1 MITVNKPTY
10 ESPLCSRYASERM
23 QYIFSPDYK
32 FTTWHRLW
40 LALAENEHALG
51 LNVTAEQVDELRAN
65 LDMIDYE
72 AADRYER
79 ELRHDVMAH
88 IRAWGDHCPKAR
100 GIIHLGATSCY
111 VDDNGDLIAYRDALR
126 QIRMLLV
133 NAIAAIADFAEKNAD
148 TPVLAYTHYQAAQ
161 PTTVGKRACMW
172 AQDLMFD
179 LERLDFEL
187 ERIPFYGCKGATG
200 TGASFLALF
209 GGDAA
214 KAEELEARIARDM
227 GFERVLPICGQTYT
241 RKLDY
246 YFLSVLSGIAQSAS
260 KMATDLRLM
269 AHEKEFDEPFTASQ
283 VGSSA
288 MAYKRNPMRCERI
301 CSLARYV
308 LCDTLNPAITS
319 SVQWLE
325 RTLDDSANRRI
336 SIPEA
341 FLATDAILN
350 LVINVMSGCTVYPGM
365 MERHLREELPFL
377 ATENILMRAVELGGD
392 RQELHEVIRE
402 YSVDTARRMKET
414 GCANDLEEKLLA
426 DERFRLT
433 RETLSELLDIRKFIG
448 MAPKQARDFVNNS
461 IKPMLEAN
469 AAELDADG
477 KGEIK
482 C

>member
-1 MITVNKPTY
+1 MTKPVY

-23 QYIFSPDYK
+23 QYIFSPDFK
-32 FTTWHRLW
+32 FLTWHRLW
-40 LALAENEHALG
+40 LALAENEMKLG
-51 LNVTAEQVDELRAN
+51 LVVTPEQAAELREN
-65 LDMIDYE
+65 LEIIDYE
-72 AADRYER
+72 AAERYER

-111 VDDNGDLIAYRDALR
+111 VDDNGDLIAYREALK

-133 NAIAAIADFAEKNAD
+133 NALAALADFIEKNAD

-161 PTTVGKRACMW
+161 PTTVGKRAAMW
-172 AQDLMFD
+172 AQDLCFD

-209 GGDAA
+209 NGDAE
-214 KAEELEARIARDM
+214 KARRLELNIARDM
-227 GFERVLPICGQTYT
+227 GFESVLPICGQTYT

-269 AHEKEFDEPFTASQ
+269 AHEKEFDEPFTSSQ

-288 MAYKRNPMRCERI
+288 MAYKRNPMRSERI

-308 LCDTLNPAITS
+308 LADALNPAITAS
-319 SVQWLE
+319 TQWLE

-341 FLATDAILN
+341 FLAVDAILN
-350 LVINVMSGCTVYPGM
+350 LVINIISGCTVYPAI

-402 YSVDTARRMKET
+402 YSVETARRMKET
-414 GCANDLEEKLLA
+414 GCANDLEDKLLA
-426 DERFRLT
+426 DPRFKLD
-433 RETLSELLDIRKFIG
+433 RETLSEILDIRKFVG
-448 MAPKQARDFVNNS
+448 MAPEQARAYAAF
-461 IKPMLEAN
+461 LRRLLTAN
-469 AAELDADG
+469 AAELSAEG

>member
-1 MITVNKPTY
+1 MKKDRY

-32 FTTWHRLW
+32 FLTWHRLW

-51 LNVTAEQVDELRAN
+51 LAVTAEQVEELRAN
-65 LDMIDYE
+65 LEIIDYD
-72 AADRYER
+72 AAAKYER

-88 IRAWGDHCPKAR
+88 IRAWGDHCPTAK

-111 VDDNGDLIAYRDALR
+111 VDDNGDLIAYREALR

-148 TPVLAYTHYQAAQ
+148 VPVLAYTHYQAAQ

-172 AQDLMFD
+172 AQDFMFD

-209 GGDAA
+209 GGDAG
-214 KAEELEARIARDM
+214 KAMELERRIASDM
-227 GFERVLPICGQTYT
+227 GFDTVLPICGQTYS

-246 YFLSVLSGIAQSAS
+246 FFLSMLSGIAQSAS

-308 LCDTLNPAITS
+308 LADALNPAITS

-350 LVINVMSGCTVYPGM
+350 LVINVMSGCSIYPGM
-365 MERHLREELPFL
+365 MERHLKEELPFL

-402 YSVDTARRMKET
+402 YSVETARRMKET
-414 GCANDLEEKLLA
+414 GCANDMEEKLLA
-426 DERFRLT
+426 DERFQLDRAALD
-433 RETLSELLDIRKFIG
+433 ELLDIRKFVG
-448 MAPKQARDFVNNS
+448 MAPMQARDYINNCVR
-461 IKPMLEAN
+461 PMLDAN
-469 AAELDADG
+469 AAELTKDG
-477 KGEIK
+477 KGEVT

>member
-1 MITVNKPTY
+1 MTKPVY

-23 QYIFSPDYK
+23 QYIFSPDFK
-32 FTTWHRLW
+32 FLTWHRLW
-40 LALAENEHALG
+40 LSLAENEMKLG
-51 LNVTAEQVDELRAN
+51 LVVTPEQAAELREN
-65 LDMIDYE
+65 LEIIDYE
-72 AADRYER
+72 AAERYER

-111 VDDNGDLIAYRDALR
+111 VDDNGDLIAYREALK

-133 NAIAAIADFAEKNAD
+133 NALAALADFIEKNAD

-161 PTTVGKRACMW
+161 PTTVGKRAAMW
-172 AQDLMFD
+172 AQDLCFD

-209 GGDAA
+209 NGDAE
-214 KAEELEARIARDM
+214 KARRLELNIARDM
-227 GFERVLPICGQTYT
+227 GFESVLPICGQTYT

-269 AHEKEFDEPFTASQ
+269 AHEKEFDEPFTSSQ

-288 MAYKRNPMRCERI
+288 MAYKRNPMRSERI

-308 LCDTLNPAITS
+308 LADALNPAITAS
-319 SVQWLE
+319 TQWLE

-341 FLATDAILN
+341 FLAVDAILN
-350 LVINVMSGCTVYPGM
+350 LVINIISGCTVYPAI

-426 DERFRLT
+426 DGRFKLD
-433 RETLSELLDIRKFIG
+433 RETLSEILDIRKFVG
-448 MAPKQARDFVNNS
+448 MAPEQARSFAAG
-461 IKPMLEAN
+461 LRELLAAN
-469 AAELDADG
+469 AAELSAEG
-477 KGEIK
+477 KGEVK

>member
-1 MITVNKPTY
+1 MLKQIY
-10 ESPLCSRYASERM
+10 ESPLSSRYASERM
-23 QYIFSPDYK
+23 QYIFSPDFK
-32 FTTWHRLW
+32 FLTWHRLW
-40 LALAENEHALG
+40 LALAENEMKLG
-51 LNVTAEQVDELRAN
+51 LGVTAEQVEELRKN
-65 LDMIDYE
+65 LELIDYG
-72 AADRYER
+72 AAGRYER

-88 IRAWGDHCPKAR
+88 IRAWGDHCPKAK

-111 VDDNGDLIAYRDALR
+111 VDDNGDLIAYREALK

-133 NAIAAIADFAEKNAD
+133 NALAALAGFIEKNAD

-161 PTTVGKRACMW
+161 PTTVGKRAAMW
-172 AQDLMFD
+172 AQDLCFD

-209 GGDAA
+209 GGDAGKVRA
-214 KAEELEARIARDM
+214 LEENIAHDM

-246 YFLSVLSGIAQSAS
+246 FFLSVLSGIAQSAS

-269 AHEKEFDEPFTASQ
+269 AHEKEFDEPFTSSQ

-288 MAYKRNPMRCERI
+288 MAYKRNPMRSERI

-308 LCDTLNPAITS
+308 LADAMNPAITAS
-319 SVQWLE
+319 TQWLE

-341 FLATDAILN
+341 FLAVDAILN
-350 LVINVMSGCTVYPGM
+350 LVINIISGCTVYPAI

-402 YSVDTARRMKET
+402 YSVETARRMKET
-414 GCANDLEEKLLA
+414 GCSNDLEEKLLA
-426 DERFRLT
+426 DPRFKLDG
-433 RETLSELLDIRKFIG
+433 ETLSDILDIRKFIG
-448 MAPKQARDFVNNS
+448 LAPAQARDFAAR
-461 IKPMLEAN
+461 LRALLAEN
-469 AAELDADG
+469 AAELAAEG

>member
-1 MITVNKPTY
+1 MTKPSY

-32 FTTWHRLW
+32 FLTWHRLW
-40 LALAENEHALG
+40 LALAENEMKLG
-51 LNVTAEQVDELRAN
+51 LNVTAEQVAELREN
-65 LDMIDYE
+65 LGVIDYE
-72 AADRYER
+72 AAERYER

-111 VDDNGDLIAYRDALR
+111 VDDNGDLIAYREALK
-126 QIRMLLV
+126 QIRMLLI
-133 NAIAAIADFAEKNAD
+133 NALAALADFIEREAD

-161 PTTVGKRACMW
+161 PTTVGKRAAMW
-172 AQDLMFD
+172 AQDLAFD

-209 GGDAA
+209 GGDAE
-214 KAEELEARIARDM
+214 KAMQLERNIAHDM
-227 GFERVLPICGQTYT
+227 GFESVLPICGQTYT

-269 AHEKEFDEPFTASQ
+269 AHEKEFDEPFTSSQ

-288 MAYKRNPMRCERI
+288 MAYKRNPMRSERI

-308 LCDTLNPAITS
+308 LADAMNPAITAS
-319 SVQWLE
+319 TQWLE

-341 FLATDAILN
+341 FLAVDAILN
-350 LVINVMSGCTVYPGM
+350 LVINIISGCTVYPAI

-402 YSVDTARRMKET
+402 YSVETARRMKET
-414 GCANDLEEKLLA
+414 GCANDLEDKLLA
-426 DERFRLT
+426 DGRFKLD
-433 RETLSELLDIRKFIG
+433 RETLSEILDIKKFIG
-448 MAPKQARDFVNNS
+448 MAPAQARAFAAG
-461 IKPMLEAN
+461 LRELLAAN
-469 AAELDADG
+469 AAELSAEG

>member
-1 MITVNKPTY
+1 MTKPVY

-23 QYIFSPDYK
+23 QYIFSPDFK
-32 FTTWHRLW
+32 FLTWHRLW
-40 LALAENEHALG
+40 LALAENEMKLG
-51 LNVTAEQVDELRAN
+51 LVVTPEQAAELREN
-65 LDMIDYE
+65 LEIIDYE

-111 VDDNGDLIAYRDALR
+111 VDDNGDLIAYREALK

-133 NAIAAIADFAEKNAD
+133 NALAALADFIEKNAD

-161 PTTVGKRACMW
+161 PTTVGKRAAMW
-172 AQDLMFD
+172 AQDLCFD

-209 GGDAA
+209 NGDAE
-214 KAEELEARIARDM
+214 KARRLELNIARDM
-227 GFERVLPICGQTYT
+227 GFESVLPICGQTYT

-269 AHEKEFDEPFTASQ
+269 AHEKEFDEPFTSSQ

-288 MAYKRNPMRCERI
+288 MAYKRNPMRSERI

-308 LCDTLNPAITS
+308 LADAMNPAITAS
-319 SVQWLE
+319 TQWLE

-341 FLATDAILN
+341 FLAVDAILN
-350 LVINVMSGCTVYPGM
+350 LVINIISGCTVYPAI

-414 GCANDLEEKLLA
+414 GCANDLEEKLLV
-426 DERFRLT
+426 DPRFKLD
-433 RETLSELLDIRKFIG
+433 RETLSEILDIRKFVG
-448 MAPKQARDFVNNS
+448 MAPDQARSFAAG
-461 IKPMLEAN
+461 LRELLAAN
-469 AAELDADG
+469 AAELSAEG
-477 KGEIK
+477 KGEVK

>member
-1 MITVNKPTY
+1 MTKPSY

-32 FTTWHRLW
+32 FLTWHRLW
-40 LALAENEHALG
+40 LALAENEMKLG
-51 LNVTAEQVDELRAN
+51 LNVTAEQVAELREN
-65 LDMIDYE
+65 LGVIDYE
-72 AADRYER
+72 AAERYER

-111 VDDNGDLIAYRDALR
+111 VDDNGDLIAYREALK
-126 QIRMLLV
+126 QIRMLLI
-133 NAIAAIADFAEKNAD
+133 NALAALADFIEREAD

-161 PTTVGKRACMW
+161 PTTVGKRAAMW
-172 AQDLMFD
+172 AQDLAFD

-209 GGDAA
+209 NGDAE
-214 KAEELEARIARDM
+214 KARQLELNIARDM
-227 GFERVLPICGQTYT
+227 GFESVLPICGQTYT

-269 AHEKEFDEPFTASQ
+269 AHEKEFDEPFTSSQ

-288 MAYKRNPMRCERI
+288 MAYKRNPMRSERI

-308 LCDTLNPAITS
+308 LADAMNPAITAS
-319 SVQWLE
+319 TQWLE

-341 FLATDAILN
+341 FLAVDAILN
-350 LVINVMSGCTVYPGM
+350 LVINIISGCTVYPAI

-426 DERFRLT
+426 DGRFKLD
-433 RETLSELLDIRKFIG
+433 RETLSEILDIRKFVG
-448 MAPKQARDFVNNS
+448 MAPEQARSFAAG
-461 IKPMLEAN
+461 LRELLAAN
-469 AAELDADG
+469 AAELSAEG
-477 KGEIK
+477 KGEVK

>member
-1 MITVNKPTY
+1 MTKPVY

-23 QYIFSPDYK
+23 QYIFSPDFK
-32 FTTWHRLW
+32 FLTWHRLW
-40 LALAENEHALG
+40 LSLAENEMKLG
-51 LNVTAEQVDELRAN
+51 LVVTPEQAAELREN
-65 LDMIDYE
+65 LEIIDYE
-72 AADRYER
+72 AAERYER

-111 VDDNGDLIAYRDALR
+111 VDDNGDLIAYREALK

-133 NAIAAIADFAEKNAD
+133 NALAALADFIEKNAD

-161 PTTVGKRACMW
+161 PTTVGKRAAMW
-172 AQDLMFD
+172 AQDLCFD

-209 GGDAA
+209 GGDAGKVRA
-214 KAEELEARIARDM
+214 LEENIAHDM
-227 GFERVLPICGQTYT
+227 GFESVLPICGQTYT

-246 YFLSVLSGIAQSAS
+246 FFLSVLSGIAQSAS

-269 AHEKEFDEPFTASQ
+269 AHEKEFDEPFTSSQ

-288 MAYKRNPMRCERI
+288 MAYKRNPMRSERI

-308 LCDTLNPAITS
+308 LADAMNPAITAS
-319 SVQWLE
+319 TQWLE

-341 FLATDAILN
+341 FLAVDAILN
-350 LVINVMSGCTVYPGM
+350 LVINIISGCTVYPAI

-402 YSVDTARRMKET
+402 YSVETARRMKET
-414 GCANDLEEKLLA
+414 GCSNDLEEKLLA
-426 DERFRLT
+426 DPRFKLDG
-433 RETLSELLDIRKFIG
+433 ETLSDILDIRKFIG
-448 MAPKQARDFVNNS
+448 LAPAQAMDFAAR
-461 IKPMLEAN
+461 LRALLAEN
-469 AAELDADG
+469 AAELAAEG

>member
-1 MITVNKPTY
+1 MLKQIY
-10 ESPLCSRYASERM
+10 ESPLSSRYASERM
-23 QYIFSPDYK
+23 QYIFSPDFK
-32 FTTWHRLW
+32 FLTWHRLW
-40 LALAENEHALG
+40 LALAENEMKLG
-51 LNVTAEQVDELRAN
+51 LGVTAEQVEELREN
-65 LDMIDYE
+65 LEVIDYE
-72 AADRYER
+72 AAGRYER

-88 IRAWGDHCPKAR
+88 IRAWGDRCPKAK

-111 VDDNGDLIAYRDALR
+111 VDDNGDLIAYREALK
-126 QIRMLLV
+126 QIRMLLI
-133 NAIAAIADFAEKNAD
+133 NALAALADFIEENAD

-161 PTTVGKRACMW
+161 PTTVGKRAAMW
-172 AQDLMFD
+172 AQDLCFD

-209 GGDAA
+209 NGDAE
-214 KAEELEARIARDM
+214 KARRLELNIARDM
-227 GFERVLPICGQTYT
+227 GFESVLPICGQTYT

-269 AHEKEFDEPFTASQ
+269 AHEKEFDEPFTSSQ

-288 MAYKRNPMRCERI
+288 MAYKRNPMRSERI

-308 LCDTLNPAITS
+308 LADAMNPAITAS
-319 SVQWLE
+319 TQWLE

-341 FLATDAILN
+341 FLAVDAILN
-350 LVINVMSGCTVYPGM
+350 LVINIISGCTVYPAI

-426 DERFRLT
+426 DPSFKLD
-433 RETLSELLDIRKFIG
+433 RETLSEILDIRKFVG
-448 MAPKQARDFVNNS
+448 MAPEQARSFAAG
-461 IKPMLEAN
+461 LRELLAAN
-469 AAELDADG
+469 AAELSAEG
-477 KGEIK
+477 KGEVK

>member
-1 MITVNKPTY
+1 MTKPVY

-23 QYIFSPDYK
+23 QYIFSPDFK
-32 FTTWHRLW
+32 FLTWHRLW
-40 LALAENEHALG
+40 LALAENEMKLG
-51 LNVTAEQVDELRAN
+51 LVVTPEQAAELREN
-65 LDMIDYE
+65 LEIIDYE
-72 AADRYER
+72 AAERYER

-111 VDDNGDLIAYRDALR
+111 VDDNGDLIAYREALK

-133 NAIAAIADFAEKNAD
+133 NALAALADFIEKNAD

-161 PTTVGKRACMW
+161 PTTVGKRAAMW
-172 AQDLMFD
+172 AQDLCFD

-209 GGDAA
+209 NGDAE
-214 KAEELEARIARDM
+214 KARRLELNIARDM
-227 GFERVLPICGQTYT
+227 GFESVLPICGQTYT

-269 AHEKEFDEPFTASQ
+269 AHEKEFDEPFTSSQ

-288 MAYKRNPMRCERI
+288 MAYKRNPMRSERI

-308 LCDTLNPAITS
+308 LADAMNPAITAS
-319 SVQWLE
+319 TQWLE
-325 RTLDDSANRRI
+325 STLDDSANRRI

-341 FLATDAILN
+341 FLAVDAILN
-350 LVINVMSGCTVYPGM
+350 LVINIISGCTVYPAI

-426 DERFRLT
+426 DGRFKLD
-433 RETLSELLDIRKFIG
+433 RETLSEILDIRKFVG
-448 MAPKQARDFVNNS
+448 MAPEQARSFAAG
-461 IKPMLEAN
+461 LRELLAAN
-469 AAELDADG
+469 AAELSAEG
-477 KGEIK
+477 KGEVK

>member
-1 MITVNKPTY
+1 MLKQIY
-10 ESPLCSRYASERM
+10 ESPLSSRYASERM
-23 QYIFSPDYK
+23 QYIFSPDFK
-32 FTTWHRLW
+32 FLTWHRLW
-40 LALAENEHALG
+40 LALAENEMKLG
-51 LNVTAEQVDELRAN
+51 LGVTAEQVEELREN
-65 LDMIDYE
+65 LELIDYE
-72 AADRYER
+72 AAGRYER

-88 IRAWGDHCPKAR
+88 IRAWGDRCPKAK

-111 VDDNGDLIAYRDALR
+111 VDDNGDLIAYREALK
-126 QIRMLLV
+126 QIRMLLI
-133 NAIAAIADFAEKNAD
+133 NALAALAGFIEENAD

-161 PTTVGKRACMW
+161 PTTVGKRAAMW
-172 AQDLMFD
+172 AQDLCFD

-209 GGDAA
+209 GGDAGKVRA
-214 KAEELEARIARDM
+214 LEENIAHDM
-227 GFERVLPICGQTYT
+227 GFESVLPICGQTYT

-246 YFLSVLSGIAQSAS
+246 FFLSVLSGIAQSAS

-269 AHEKEFDEPFTASQ
+269 AHEKEFDEPFTSSQ

-288 MAYKRNPMRCERI
+288 MAYKRNPMRSERI

-308 LCDTLNPAITS
+308 LADAMNPAITAS
-319 SVQWLE
+319 TQWLE

-341 FLATDAILN
+341 FLAVDAILN
-350 LVINVMSGCTVYPGM
+350 LVINIISGCTVYPAI

-402 YSVDTARRMKET
+402 YSVETARRMKET

-426 DERFRLT
+426 DPRFKLDG
-433 RETLSELLDIRKFIG
+433 ETLSDILDISKFIG
-448 MAPKQARDFVNNS
+448 LAPAQARDFAAR
-461 IKPMLEAN
+461 LRALLAEN
-469 AAELDADG
+469 AAELAAEG

>member
-1 MITVNKPTY
+1 MNKNTY

-32 FTTWHRLW
+32 FLTWHRLW
-40 LALAENEHALG
+40 LALAENECALG
-51 LNVTAEQVDELRAN
+51 LNVTTEQVEELREN
-65 LDMIDYE
+65 LDIIDYE
-72 AADRYER
+72 AADKYER
-79 ELRHDVMAH
+79 ALRHDVMAH
-88 IRAWGDHCPKAR
+88 IRAWGDHCPKAK

-111 VDDNGDLIAYRDALR
+111 VDDNGDLIAYREAMR

-133 NAIAAIADFAEKNAD
+133 NAVAASADFAEANAD
-148 TPVLAYTHYQAAQ
+148 VPVLAYTHYQAAQ

-214 KAEELEARIARDM
+214 RAEELERRIASDM

-246 YFLSVLSGIAQSAS
+246 YFLCVLSGIAQSAS

-308 LCDTLNPAITS
+308 LADTLNPAITA

-341 FLATDAILN
+341 FLATDAILS
-350 LVINVMSGCTVYPGM
+350 LVINVMGGCTVYPGM

-392 RQELHEVIRE
+392 RQELHEAIRE

-426 DERFRLT
+426 DPRFKLT
-433 RETLSELLDIRKFIG
+433 REALDGILDIRKFVG

-461 IKPMLEAN
+461 IKPMLEEN
-469 AAELDADG
+469 ADELSKDG

>member
-1 MITVNKPTY
+1 MTKPVY

-23 QYIFSPDYK
+23 QYIFSPDFK
-32 FTTWHRLW
+32 FLTWHRLW
-40 LALAENEHALG
+40 LSLAENEMKLG
-51 LNVTAEQVDELRAN
+51 LVVTPEQAAELREN
-65 LDMIDYE
+65 LEIIDYE
-72 AADRYER
+72 AAERYER

-111 VDDNGDLIAYRDALR
+111 VDDNGDLIAYREALK

-133 NAIAAIADFAEKNAD
+133 NALAALADFIEKNAD

-161 PTTVGKRACMW
+161 PTTVGKRAAMW
-172 AQDLMFD
+172 AQDLCFD

-209 GGDAA
+209 NGDAE
-214 KAEELEARIARDM
+214 KARRLELNIARDM
-227 GFERVLPICGQTYT
+227 GFESVLPICGQTYT

-269 AHEKEFDEPFTASQ
+269 AHEKEFDEPFTSSQ

-288 MAYKRNPMRCERI
+288 MAYKRNPMRSERI

-308 LCDTLNPAITS
+308 LADAMNPAITAS
-319 SVQWLE
+319 TQWLE

-341 FLATDAILN
+341 FLAVDAILN
-350 LVINVMSGCTVYPGM
+350 LVINIISGCTVYPAI

-402 YSVDTARRMKET
+402 YSVETARRMKET
-414 GCANDLEEKLLA
+414 GCANDMEEKLLA
-426 DERFRLT
+426 DGRFQLDRA
-433 RETLSELLDIRKFIG
+433 TLDELLDIRKFVG
-448 MAPKQARDFVNNS
+448 MAPMQARDYINNCVR
-461 IKPMLEAN
+461 PMLDAN
-469 AAELDADG
+469 AAELTKDG
-477 KGEIK
+477 KGEVT

>member
-1 MITVNKPTY
+1 MTKPVY

-23 QYIFSPDYK
+23 QYIFSPDFK
-32 FTTWHRLW
+32 FLTWHRLW
-40 LALAENEHALG
+40 LALAENEMKLG
-51 LNVTAEQVDELRAN
+51 LVVTPEQAAELREN
-65 LDMIDYE
+65 LEIIDYE
-72 AADRYER
+72 AAERYER

-111 VDDNGDLIAYRDALR
+111 VDDNGDLIAYREALK

-133 NAIAAIADFAEKNAD
+133 NALAALADFIEKNAD

-161 PTTVGKRACMW
+161 PTTVGKRAAMW
-172 AQDLMFD
+172 AQDLCFD

-209 GGDAA
+209 NGDAE
-214 KAEELEARIARDM
+214 KARRLEANIARDM
-227 GFERVLPICGQTYT
+227 GFESVLPICGQTYT

-246 YFLSVLSGIAQSAS
+246 YFLSVLSGIAQSAG

-269 AHEKEFDEPFTASQ
+269 AHEKEFDEPFTSSQ

-288 MAYKRNPMRCERI
+288 MAYKRNPMRSERI

-308 LCDTLNPAITS
+308 LADAMNPAITAS
-319 SVQWLE
+319 TQWLE

-341 FLATDAILN
+341 FLAVDAILN
-350 LVINVMSGCTVYPGM
+350 LVINIISGCTVYPAI

-426 DERFRLT
+426 DPRFKLDRD
-433 RETLSELLDIRKFIG
+433 TLAGILDIRKFVG
-448 MAPKQARDFVNNS
+448 MAPEQARSFAAG
-461 IKPMLEAN
+461 LRELLAAN
-469 AAELDADG
+469 AAELSAEG
-477 KGEIK
+477 KGEVK

>member
-1 MITVNKPTY
+1 MLKQIY
-10 ESPLCSRYASERM
+10 ESPLSSRYASERM

-32 FTTWHRLW
+32 FLTWHRLW
-40 LALAENEHALG
+40 LALAENEMKLG
-51 LNVTAEQVDELRAN
+51 LGVTAEQVEELREN
-65 LDMIDYE
+65 LEVIDYE
-72 AADRYER
+72 AAGRYER

-88 IRAWGDHCPKAR
+88 IRAWGDRCPKAK

-111 VDDNGDLIAYRDALR
+111 VDDNGDLIAYREALK

-133 NAIAAIADFAEKNAD
+133 NALAALAGFIEKNAD

-161 PTTVGKRACMW
+161 PTTVGKRAAMW
-172 AQDLMFD
+172 AQDLCFD

-209 GGDAA
+209 GGDAGKVRA
-214 KAEELEARIARDM
+214 LEENIAHDM
-227 GFERVLPICGQTYT
+227 GFESVLPICGQTYT

-246 YFLSVLSGIAQSAS
+246 FFLSVLSGIAQSAS

-269 AHEKEFDEPFTASQ
+269 AHEKEFDEPFTSSQ

-288 MAYKRNPMRCERI
+288 MAYKRNPMRSERI

-308 LCDTLNPAITS
+308 LADAMNPAITAS
-319 SVQWLE
+319 TQWLE

-341 FLATDAILN
+341 FLAVDAILN
-350 LVINVMSGCTVYPGM
+350 LVINIISGCTVYPAI

-402 YSVDTARRMKET
+402 YSVETARRMKET
-414 GCANDLEEKLLA
+414 GCSNDLEEKLLA
-426 DERFRLT
+426 DPRFKLDG
-433 RETLSELLDIRKFIG
+433 ETLSDILDIRKFIG
-448 MAPKQARDFVNNS
+448 LAPAQAMDFAAR
-461 IKPMLEAN
+461 LRALLAEN
-469 AAELDADG
+469 AAELAAEG

>member
-1 MITVNKPTY
+1 MLKQIY
-10 ESPLCSRYASERM
+10 ESPLSSRYASERM
-23 QYIFSPDYK
+23 QYIFSPDFK
-32 FTTWHRLW
+32 FLTWHRLW
-40 LALAENEHALG
+40 LALAENEMKLG
-51 LNVTAEQVDELRAN
+51 LGVTAEQVEELREN
-65 LDMIDYE
+65 LELIDYE
-72 AADRYER
+72 AAGRYER

-88 IRAWGDHCPKAR
+88 IRAWGDRCPKAK

-111 VDDNGDLIAYRDALR
+111 VDDNGDLIAYREALK
-126 QIRMLLV
+126 QIRMLLI
-133 NAIAAIADFAEKNAD
+133 NALAALAGFIEKNAD

-161 PTTVGKRACMW
+161 PTTVGKRAAMW
-172 AQDLMFD
+172 AQDLCFD

-209 GGDAA
+209 GGDAGKVRA
-214 KAEELEARIARDM
+214 LEENIAHDM
-227 GFERVLPICGQTYT
+227 GFESVLPICGQTYT

-246 YFLSVLSGIAQSAS
+246 FFLSVLSGIAQSAS

-269 AHEKEFDEPFTASQ
+269 AHEKEFDEPFTSSQ

-288 MAYKRNPMRCERI
+288 MAYKRNPMRSERI

-308 LCDTLNPAITS
+308 LADAMNPAITAS
-319 SVQWLE
+319 TQWLE

-341 FLATDAILN
+341 FLAVDAILN
-350 LVINVMSGCTVYPGM
+350 LVINIISGCTVYPAI

-402 YSVDTARRMKET
+402 YSVETARRMKET

-426 DERFRLT
+426 DPRFKLDG
-433 RETLSELLDIRKFIG
+433 ETLSDILDIRKFIG
-448 MAPKQARDFVNNS
+448 LAPAQARDFAAR
-461 IKPMLEAN
+461 LRALLAEN
-469 AAELDADG
+469 AAELAAEG

>member
-1 MITVNKPTY
+1 MTKPVY

-23 QYIFSPDYK
+23 QYIFSPDFK
-32 FTTWHRLW
+32 FLTWHRLW
-40 LALAENEHALG
+40 LSLAENEMKLG
-51 LNVTAEQVDELRAN
+51 LVVTPEQAAELREN
-65 LDMIDYE
+65 LEIIDYE
-72 AADRYER
+72 AAERYER

-111 VDDNGDLIAYRDALR
+111 VDDNGDLIAYREALK

-133 NAIAAIADFAEKNAD
+133 NALAALADFIEKNAD

-161 PTTVGKRACMW
+161 PTTVGKRAAMW
-172 AQDLMFD
+172 AQDLCFD

-209 GGDAA
+209 NGDAE
-214 KAEELEARIARDM
+214 KARRLELNIARDM
-227 GFERVLPICGQTYT
+227 GFESVLPICGQTYT

-269 AHEKEFDEPFTASQ
+269 AHEKEFDEPFTSSQ

-288 MAYKRNPMRCERI
+288 MAYKRNPMRSERI

-308 LCDTLNPAITS
+308 LADAMNPAITAS
-319 SVQWLE
+319 TQWLE

-341 FLATDAILN
+341 FLAVDAILN
-350 LVINVMSGCTVYPGM
+350 LVINIISGCTVYPAI

-426 DERFRLT
+426 DGRFKLD
-433 RETLSELLDIRKFIG
+433 RETLSEILDIRKFVG
-448 MAPKQARDFVNNS
+448 MAPEQARAFAAG
-461 IKPMLEAN
+461 LRELLAAN
-469 AAELDADG
+469 AAELSAEG
-477 KGEIK
+477 KGEVK